1 MVRQERAILTAQ
13 LIIRLGVKILMK
25 YSKRKRPRKKA
36 KRNKIAGVTQ
46 WQSASL
52 PSLMLRVR
60 PPSPAFLTIPNKDV

>member
-36 KRNKIAGVTQ
+36 KRSKICGCNSMAECK
-46 WQSASL
+46 
-52 PSLMLRVR
+52 PSKLDVEGSTPFTR
-60 PPSPAFLTIPNKDV
+60 FLDNSK